1 VLLAFDEGRVKNV
14 HFGSLGS
21 IHRMQTVTI
30 PQILDRLQQ
39 LSGDKLA
46 VVYDFVSYL
55 SERDVSNIMR
65 EIATLSREC
74 LFASEDVL
82 RRDWERPEEEAAW
95 ANL

>member
-1 VLLAFDEGRVKNV
+1 
-14 HFGSLGS
+14 
-21 IHRMQTVTI
+21 MQTVTI
-30 PQILDRLQQ
+30 SQILDRLQQ

-55 SERDVSNIMR
+55 AERDVSNIAR
-65 EIATLSREC
+65 ESATSSQEC
-74 LFASEDVL
+74 MFASENVL